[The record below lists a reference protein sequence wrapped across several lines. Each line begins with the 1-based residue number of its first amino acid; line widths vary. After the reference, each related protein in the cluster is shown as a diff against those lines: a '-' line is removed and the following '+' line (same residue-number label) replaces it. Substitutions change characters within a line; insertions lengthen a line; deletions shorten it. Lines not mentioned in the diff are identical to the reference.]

1 MPRPRKNRPSIIDA
15 AVADAWAMIAGWIRI
30 VGHVTPV
37 PSRIRS
43 VACEIPPITDQTNG
57 LWPCESVHGWKW
69 SEIIANS
76 SPVSSARRASWTRS
90 FGGSSSYQTARPK
103 SVNSER

>member
-1 MPRPRKNRPSIIDA
+1 
-15 AVADAWAMIAGWIRI
+15 MIAGWIRI

-37 PSRIRS
+37 PRRIRS

-57 LWPCESVHGWKW
+57 LWPCASVQGWKW

-76 SPVSSARRASWTRS
+76 NPVSSARRASWTRS
-90 FGGSSSYQTARPK
+90 FGGCSSEESASPK
-103 SVNSER
+103 SVMSKG